1 MTSQMTS
8 GLQVIS
14 HSCSTVKM
22 ESGKNR
28 IKTPMAKILHVQW
41 NKHSAQDMTILTLL
55 FSLTFTLYPL
65 KRSAFRISLLM
76 SNLRSVIPLRLLR
89 SSEMQS
95 SFTDNL
101 SGTC

>member
-41 NKHSAQDMTILTLL
+41 NKHSTQDMTI
-55 FSLTFTLYPL
+55 
-65 KRSAFRISLLM
+65 
-76 SNLRSVIPLRLLR
+76 
-89 SSEMQS
+89 
-95 SFTDNL
+95 
-101 SGTC
+101 

>member
-28 IKTPMAKILHVQW
+28 IKTLMAKILHVQW
-41 NKHSAQDMTILTLL
+41 DKHSAQDMTILTLL
-55 FSLTFTLYPL
+55 FLLKFTLYPL
-65 KRSAFRISLLM
+65 KRSAL
-76 SNLRSVIPLRLLR
+76 
-89 SSEMQS
+89 
-95 SFTDNL
+95 
-101 SGTC
+101 

>member
-28 IKTPMAKILHVQW
+28 IKIPMVKMLHVQW
-41 NKHSAQDMTILTLL
+41 NKYREQDT
-55 FSLTFTLYPL
+55 
-65 KRSAFRISLLM
+65 
-76 SNLRSVIPLRLLR
+76 
-89 SSEMQS
+89 
-95 SFTDNL
+95 
-101 SGTC
+101 